1 MEQRI
6 KALAVAFAFTAAL
19 GAGTATGASAQVTL
33 RAQTTL
39 PTQHTLSRSFITH
52 FIEVINAEGGEVSVN
67 LLGGPEVNPQDRA
80 VQALERGLLDILWIP
95 AAFMTGQVPEAQS
108 MMLQNV
114 GIDTLRENGAFERYD
129 QIFRDKVRSRLLA
142 WSETSAGYYLYLT
155 SEPKK
160 DADGVISLEGMSIR
174 STGAYRPIIEALA
187 GTPVAIPA
195 GDVPQALDRGVIN
208 GFGWPTVGLVSIGL
222 QDRVT
227 HRVEPPF
234 YHLANVVLI
243 NERTWDNLSE
253 DAKAQ
258 LLRISRQYEHTS
270 KEEMDRQGA
279 ADLEAGDAAGIT
291 AVRMEG
297 EAAQRYL
304 SVAFDAMW
312 ENVRG
317 NIGDE
322 TTNEL
327 RALIYQAD

>member
-1 MEQRI
+1 MKQRI
-6 KALAVAFAFTAAL
+6 RALAFAAAL
-19 GAGTATGASAQVTL
+19 LAGTATGAYAQVTL

-39 PTQHTLSRSFITH
+39 PTQHTLSQSFIEH
-52 FIEVINAEGGEVSVN
+52 FVEVINAEDGPVEIN

-129 QIFRDKVRSRLLA
+129 QIFQEKAGSRLLA

-155 SEPKK
+155 SEPPRGP
-160 DADGVISLEGMSIR
+160 DGVISLDGLSMR
-174 STGAYRPIIEALA
+174 STGAYRPIIEAL
-187 GTPVAIPA
+187 GGSPVAIPS
-195 GDVPQALDRGVIN
+195 GDVPQGLDRGVID

-227 HRVEPPF
+227 HRIEPSF

-243 NERTWDNLSE
+243 NERAWENLSDE
-253 DAKAQ
+253 AKEQ
-258 LLRISRQYEHTS
+258 LTRISLQYEKTS
-270 KEEMDRQGA
+270 NEEMDRQGE
-279 ADLEAGDAAGIT
+279 ADIAAGDEAGIT

-297 EAAQRYL
+297 EVGEAYL
-304 SVAFDAMW
+304 SVASEAMW
-312 ENVRG
+312 ENIRG

-322 TTNEL
+322 TTEEL
-327 RALIYQAD
+327 RALIYKAD